1 MTLSVLIG
9 NYQDVEK
16 IVKALVAPL
25 TEELLTV
32 ALTTHTIKE
41 KLPKVTEVF
50 VTPSQY
56 NKSKHKE
63 TFMDLI
69 DMLGFGR
76 ETILNRVVDFAPNNT
91 LDNVG
96 QLDFSFKWED
106 QDEDASYEP
115 LLKHLQERNIHAVRV
130 DLGQGLPDRLL
141 YFEYLWTLKKNTSLR
156 SSDLRKIGE
165 ESVFKYTL
173 AGRTDIVVKS
183 DSTLPLGKFNNRYF
197 IEIKRA
203 KDFVEEEALRE
214 AVLQL
219 IGGNASN
226 SFHSPPVLLTNL
238 SKKHYVLFISLVGD
252 PTVELKFRLNVLR
265 MSSFGLALAFVEHR
279 TLKMKSETL
288 HLGRRPTP
296 ESSPLKPSATEEL
309 SSEADITERFET
321 VTLEEAVDEKV

>member
-1 MTLSVLIG
+1 
-9 NYQDVEK
+9 
-16 IVKALVAPL
+16 
-25 TEELLTV
+25 
-32 ALTTHTIKE
+32 
-41 KLPKVTEVF
+41 
-50 VTPSQY
+50 
-56 NKSKHKE
+56 
-63 TFMDLI
+63 
-69 DMLGFGR
+69 MLGFGR

-296 ESSPLKPSATEEL
+296 ESSPLKPSDTEEL